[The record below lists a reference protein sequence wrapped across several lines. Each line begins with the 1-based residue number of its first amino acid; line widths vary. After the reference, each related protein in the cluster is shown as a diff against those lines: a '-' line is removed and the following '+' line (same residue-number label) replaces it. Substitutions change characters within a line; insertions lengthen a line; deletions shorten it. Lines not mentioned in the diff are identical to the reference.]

1 MWDIAKLICIF
12 VSTISVWS
20 LLIAILRS
28 PKVRSNTFNLY
39 LVFCLAPDAVYFL
52 ASLLNRVTYVV
63 NDVNY
68 AATGEDMVN
77 IEALDYI
84 GFWLENYWVSAI
96 LWMSFIVFIQ
106 IIKLLVANKQTKRYQ
121 PPARKRVIIDSTIVH
136 LVSAFFAIVFT
147 MLEWDRWRHEWSYLT
162 NCIIFWLPHIV
173 TLFIPTLLMAG
184 MCFGVWWNKL
194 LPPRNAR
201 YRSLSLFFAR
211 LLAST
216 YLMAI
221 GSVLKLLK
229 MYYPI
234 YSDKTFNTVMHVF
247 GIFFLL
253 GAFQVCLALT
263 KKDVRNAFVDMW
275 CCRKYDAGVTIRTT
289 TFGGSVR
296 STVHESHHHNDNN
309 CGDDDDD
316 DAVQTPAVDDA
327 TPPEADPSVENKN
340 ICIRENGEAST
351 GFVDT
356 KD

>member
-194 LPPRNAR
+194 LPTKNAR
-201 YRSLSLFFAR
+201 YRSLTLFFAR
-211 LLAST
+211 LLASA
-216 YLMAI
+216 YLMALLSI
-221 GSVLKLLK
+221 VQTVLFWN
-229 MYYPI
+229 YPED
-234 YSDKTFNTVMHVF
+234 YESELAKTYDFTLQ
-247 GIFFLL
+247 IFFCSFYLI
-253 GAFQVCLALT
+253 GAFQLCLALT
-263 KKDVRNAFVDMW
+263 KKDIRVAFVD
-275 CCRKYDAGVTIRTT
+275 
-289 TFGGSVR
+289 
-296 STVHESHHHNDNN
+296 
-309 CGDDDDD
+309 CG
-316 DAVQTPAVDDA
+316 AA
-327 TPPEADPSVENKN
+327 ENMT
-340 ICIRENGEAST
+340 RG
-351 GFVDT
+351 
-356 KD
+356 